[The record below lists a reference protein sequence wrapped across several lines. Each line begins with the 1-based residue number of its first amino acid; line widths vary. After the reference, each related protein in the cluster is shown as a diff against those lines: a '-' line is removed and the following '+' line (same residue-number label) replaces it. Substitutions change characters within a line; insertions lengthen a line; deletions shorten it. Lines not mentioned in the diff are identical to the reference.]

1 MIRAPCATAYVMPS
15 AMACGSLRLIEAS
28 DDSGS
33 LNSRVTRTERIL
45 AAGAMPTMPDRSPAP
60 CPCPAMMAAT
70 AVPEKPQKGLPGVRP
85 EPV

>member
-60 CPCPAMMAAT
+60 CPRPAMMAAT